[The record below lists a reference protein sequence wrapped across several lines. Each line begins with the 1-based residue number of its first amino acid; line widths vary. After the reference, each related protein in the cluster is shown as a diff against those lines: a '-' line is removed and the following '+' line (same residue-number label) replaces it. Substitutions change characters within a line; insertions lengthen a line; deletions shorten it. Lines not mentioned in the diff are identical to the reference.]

1 MKPDYAI
8 IAVIFIAACIF
19 AISPASAVK
28 LTPVSYGWDNG
39 CGAGTYQSPS
49 YSVDGNTL
57 TFTYP
62 TDALQCKAY
71 YDFGEVVT
79 ITDVKVYYNPWIFT
93 SRYVSFSN
101 TSGYT
106 QYWQDT
112 GILPSSWHTIN
123 RTTPLTSFGHRG
135 YISQPD
141 GGSFNLSELEF
152 YGYDGVVPPLPT
164 ANFTGAPLN
173 ATAPAYVAFTDLSEN
188 TTGTCT
194 YNWSFT
200 PTTGV
205 LAAPGDLDNQDIT
218 MLFTAN
224 GDFTISHGVNCSSG
238 SNISTKTDYIHIM
251 NASALSTFRVRAVD
265 AVSGYGINGATVS
278 VYDIENAS
286 WTNQTT
292 TTGEVSVTA
301 LTGHTAN
308 AYGTASGYD
317 DGESLALPV
326 YQGALYPIYMYP
338 SNFGRNASAG
348 NVTLYITVL
357 EEGTN
362 TRLSGMAVSLS
373 ASGGGASYTAGTTND
388 NGIFQVVVPNK
399 TTYLVSVL
407 KQKGYLGASKSV
419 YTGTQSGGDSYVEET
434 LWLQKDSVTP
444 TVTATTLPGGGTP
457 TTVQTVDP
465 YPCVGDGS
473 YQDTLNCQRK
483 QGEMGADI
491 IAYGPDLVKF
501 FIMLTFIGGLLLI
514 GKRR

>member
-1 MKPDYAI
+1 MKADCAIVAI
-8 IAVIFIAACIF
+8 IFVMMCMFVVPVNAATTVYNYPEGNVPTWMMSDTWYTSTSESYANSAAHLSYCNATYGPTQGAYSLTAAAVRITSCVLAYNYTANSSFF
-19 AISPASAVK
+19 ATCPSAVTQYTGYPGSTYYFNSANQS
-28 LTPVSYGWDNG
+28 LVWAQADCSYEGQI
-39 CGAGTYQSPS
+39 TQTEIKSIFHRSLQSPP
-49 YSVDGNTL
+49 G
-57 TFTYP
+57 
-62 TDALQCKAY
+62 
-71 YDFGEVVT
+71 
-79 ITDVKVYYNPWIFT
+79 
-93 SRYVSFSN
+93 
-101 TSGYT
+101 
-106 QYWQDT
+106 
-112 GILPSSWHTIN
+112 
-123 RTTPLTSFGHRG
+123 
-135 YISQPD
+135 
-141 GGSFNLSELEF
+141 
-152 YGYDGVVPPLPT
+152 
-164 ANFTGAPLN
+164 ANFTGAPLE
-173 ATAPAYVAFTDLSEN
+173 AVAPEYVSFTDTSTNE
-188 TTGTCT
+188 TGTCT
-194 YNWSFT
+194 YNWSFS
-200 PTTGV
+200 PETGV
-205 LAAPGDLDNQDIT
+205 MTAPQDLDNEDIT
-218 MLFTAN
+218 VLFTQN
-224 GDFTISHGVNCSSG
+224 GNFTVSHGVSCAAG
-238 SNISTKTDYIHIM
+238 SDIETKSDYVHIV
-251 NASALSTFRVRAVD
+251 NASELATFRIRAVD

-278 VYDIENAS
+278 AYDIENAS
-286 WTNQTT
+286 WANQTT

-388 NGIFQVVVPNK
+388 NGIFQIVVPNK

-419 YTGTQSGGDSYVEET
+419 YTGTQSGGDAYVEET
-434 LWLQKDSVTP
+434 IWLQKDSVTP